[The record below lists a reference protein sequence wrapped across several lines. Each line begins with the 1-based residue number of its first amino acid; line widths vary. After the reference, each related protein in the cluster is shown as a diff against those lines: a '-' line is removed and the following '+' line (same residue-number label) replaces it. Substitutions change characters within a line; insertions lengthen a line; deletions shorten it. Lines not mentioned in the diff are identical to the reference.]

1 MKQEFDA
8 ESLKNLVVDFH
19 DFPHTGVI
27 FRDISPLLSE
37 PGAFIAAAQAMAS
50 SFHQSSISK
59 VAGIESRGFLFGPSV
74 ADILGV
80 GFCPI
85 RKAGKLPGNTIAET
99 YGLEYG
105 SDTLEIQAGAVAS
118 GDRVLLVDDVLA
130 TGGTLAAAA
139 QLVRTAGAVVA
150 GATVLIELDFLN
162 GREQLGAL
170 QVATVIHY

>member
-8 ESLKNLVVDFH
+8 ESLKSLVVDFH

-105 SDTLEIQAGAVAS
+105 SDTLEIQAGGITS
-118 GDRVLLVDDVLA
+118 GDRILLVDDVLA
-130 TGGTLAAAA
+130 TGGTLTAATR
-139 QLVRTAGAVVA
+139 LVRTAGAVVA
-150 GATVLIELDFLN
+150 GVAVLIELDFLG
-162 GREQLGAL
+162 GRGYLGAL
-170 QVATVIHY
+170 DIAAVIHY

>member
-1 MKQEFDA
+1 MKKEFDA
-8 ESLKNLVVDFH
+8 ESLKSLVVHFQ
-19 DFPHTGVI
+19 DFPQPGVS
-27 FRDISPLLSE
+27 FCDISPVLSE
-37 PGAFIAAAQAMAS
+37 PGALLAAAQAMAS

-59 VAGIESRGFLFGPSV
+59 VAGIESRGFLFGPSI
-74 ADILGV
+74 AHILGV

-85 RKAGKLPGNTIAET
+85 RKAGKLPGNTIGES

-105 SDTLEIQAGAVAS
+105 NDTLEIQVDAVAS